1 MTLAENLDSVQEA
14 LEFASQEN
22 PNYRD
27 REIEIAFNRAKEI
40 VNNVSFFVIDR
51 TGLGVLYKNN
61 VIRNNAESRILIK
74 DFLND
79 MKLYSYLILD
89 ISTGDLTFNSSSN
102 LLTINTNQHSATD
115 VLRYIEN
122 AKHATLRAIQLR
134 YDTFS
139 AWRTMNQSD
148 RREIISNRYDY
159 PRIGEVREENLSI
172 EKFKDLFKKEIQEES
187 FGKKIYLNSSDQ
199 RSLFISTDEEGADVL
214 FGNQL
219 SRLLAFCVG
228 DNLLNFFKTIPDIE
242 RGYPK
247 VLNQEVFRRI
257 KRSVDVING
266 FLIQIADEKR
276 KQKEMIKIEEFKKIL
291 PKVKFW
297 SATKNAKRVRIYID
311 GKLVRDKS
319 IVDKILCAID
329 MESEALKPFLSGFF
343 KSNRDG
349 LAERLNKALD
359 DKLSQLKIDKSEPNI
374 DIRRG
379 RRLKIVKNQLKLS
392 NQYIAKTKSIR
403 RKFCY
408 QKYPSRCRM

>member
-1 MTLAENLDSVQEA
+1 
-14 LEFASQEN
+14 
-22 PNYRD
+22 
-27 REIEIAFNRAKEI
+27 
-40 VNNVSFFVIDR
+40 
-51 TGLGVLYKNN
+51 
-61 VIRNNAESRILIK
+61 
-74 DFLND
+74 
-79 MKLYSYLILD
+79 
-89 ISTGDLTFNSSSN
+89 
-102 LLTINTNQHSATD
+102 
-115 VLRYIEN
+115 
-122 AKHATLRAIQLR
+122 
-134 YDTFS
+134 
-139 AWRTMNQSD
+139 
-148 RREIISNRYDY
+148 
-159 PRIGEVREENLSI
+159 
-172 EKFKDLFKKEIQEES
+172 
-187 FGKKIYLNSSDQ
+187 
-199 RSLFISTDEEGADVL
+199 L

-297 SATKNAKRVRIYID
+297 SATKNAKRVRIYIN

-329 MESEALKPFLSGFF
+329 MESEALKPSLFGRF
-343 KSNRDG
+343 KSNRGG

-379 RRLKIVKNQLKLS
+379 RRLKIVKNKLKLS

-408 QKYPSRCRM
+408 QKYPSRCRT